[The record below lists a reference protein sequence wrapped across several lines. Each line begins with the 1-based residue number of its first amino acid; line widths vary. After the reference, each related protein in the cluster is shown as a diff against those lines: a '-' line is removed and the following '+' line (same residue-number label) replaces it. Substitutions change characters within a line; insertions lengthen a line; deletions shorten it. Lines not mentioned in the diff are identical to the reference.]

1 MFISIC
7 SQDGSSEQFIGEWAE
22 ARGIRDQLIIATKV
36 SFFIPS
42 SYIILNIFLLVHDQL
57 QAG

>member
-22 ARGIRDQLIIATKV
+22 ARGTRDQLIIATKV
-36 SFFIPS
+36 SFVYP
-42 SYIILNIFLLVHDQL
+42 V
-57 QAG
+57 